1 MAKYE
6 VRVRYAF
13 EGTYKVVAED
23 RDEAERIVTEDC
35 GLVLGGNIH
44 TTRDDDEVTDWR
56 FGSHPDM
63 QILSFRGRVGKGKVR
78 YTSMCFSDRIEE
90 LRKDIIEAIR
100 QLLDAHGL
108 KKITFTDNEKDPVW
122 IIWFDDNAEPY
133 ECYVTGIEVTDKHI
147 TVLATIKDSMEEV
160 FCQSPFELGASNI
173 DWLNQ
178 MYEAVRL
185 QLEIQKETLET
196 KDNMATKI
204 NMDRYVWEGWTV
216 GAFIRELAP
225 QVEMIMSGQS
235 WREPFRNKQELAD
248 WCRDNQPYYKKRIPE
263 VNSYFARMY
272 NLK

>member
-1 MAKYE
+1 MAKYD
-6 VRVRYAF
+6 VRVRYTF

-63 QILSFRGRVGKGKVR
+63 QILSFRERVGKGKVR
-78 YTSMCFSDRIEE
+78 YTSMY
-90 LRKDIIEAIR
+90 
-100 QLLDAHGL
+100 AHGL
-108 KKITFTDNEKDPVW
+108 KKITFTDNEEDPVW

-185 QLEIQKETLET
+185 QLENT
-196 KDNMATKI
+196 K
-204 NMDRYVWEGWTV
+204 G
-216 GAFIRELAP
+216 
-225 QVEMIMSGQS
+225 
-235 WREPFRNKQELAD
+235 
-248 WCRDNQPYYKKRIPE
+248 
-263 VNSYFARMY
+263 NS
-272 NLK
+272 

>member
-1 MAKYE
+1 MAKYD
-6 VRVRYAF
+6 VRVRYTF

-44 TTRDDDEVTDWR
+44 TTCDDDEVTDWR
-56 FGSHPDM
+56 FGCHPDM
-63 QILSFRGRVGKGKVR
+63 QILSFRERGGKGKVR

-100 QLLDAHGL
+100 ELLDAQGL
-108 KKITFTDNEKDPVW
+108 KEITFTDNEEDPVW
-122 IIWFDDNAEPY
+122 IIWFDDNGDPY
-133 ECYVTGIEVTDKHI
+133 ECYVTGIK
-147 TVLATIKDSMEEV
+147 
-160 FCQSPFELGASNI
+160 
-173 DWLNQ
+173 
-178 MYEAVRL
+178 
-185 QLEIQKETLET
+185 T
-196 KDNMATKI
+196 KDNMATKV
-204 NMDRYVWEGWTV
+204 NMDRHVREGWTV

-263 VNSYFARMY
+263 VNSHFAKMY